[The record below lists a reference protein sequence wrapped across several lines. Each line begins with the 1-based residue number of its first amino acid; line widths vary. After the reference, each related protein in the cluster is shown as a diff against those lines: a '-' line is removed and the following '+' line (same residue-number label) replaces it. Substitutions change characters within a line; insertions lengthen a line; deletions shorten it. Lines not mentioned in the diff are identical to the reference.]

1 MEKQTIRDIDLAGKK
16 VLCRVD
22 FNVPIHN
29 GIITDE
35 TRINAAL
42 PTIKYLQDSGARVI
56 LITHLGRPKGEVV
69 EELRLTPV
77 AKRLSE
83 ILNQQVN
90 KTNTVYGP
98 EVTKEVEKLKDG
110 ELLLLE
116 NVRFEAGEE
125 KNDPELVEHLANLAD
140 IYVNDAFGTAH
151 RAHASTA
158 GVASKLPALAGFL
171 MEKEIKVLGQALDQ
185 PERPFTAIIGGS
197 KVKDKI
203 NVINNLIEKVDN
215 ILIGGGLAY
224 TFLKAEGYEI
234 GNSLVE
240 DDKLELAKS
249 FIKKAK
255 DKNVNFVLQTDAVVA
270 DEFSKDAN
278 YKTVGV
284 GAIEAGWMGLDIGP
298 ESRSTYEEIISN
310 SNLIVWNGP
319 MGVFEMEQFANGTKS
334 VADAL
339 SKTKGYSIIGGGDSA
354 AAVEQFSLSKQMDH
368 ISTGGGAS
376 LEFMEGKELP
386 GIKELNDKEEV

>member
-1 MEKQTIRDIDLAGKK
+1 MEKQTIRDINLAGKK

-22 FNVPIHN
+22 FNVPLQD
-29 GIITDE
+29 GKITDE

-42 PTIKYLQDSGARVI
+42 PTIKYLRESGAKVI

-77 AKRLSE
+77 AERLSD
-83 ILNQQVN
+83 ILNETVK

-98 EVTKEVEKLKDG
+98 DVTKEIANLENG

-125 KNDPELVEHLANLAD
+125 KNDPELIEELAKLAD

-158 GVASKLPALAGFL
+158 GVASKLPAVAGFL
-171 MEKEIKVLGQALDQ
+171 MEKEIKVLGQALDH

-203 NVINNLIEKVDN
+203 GVIDNLLEKVDN

-240 DDKLELAKS
+240 EDKLDLAKS
-249 FIKKAK
+249 FIEKAK
-255 DKNVNFVLQTDAVVA
+255 EKNVNFVLQTDAVVA
-270 DEFSKDAN
+270 DEFSEQAN
-278 YKTVGV
+278 YKTVGIND
-284 GAIEAGWMGLDIGP
+284 IEAGWMGLDIGP
-298 ESRSTYEEIISN
+298 DSCELYAKIISE
-310 SNLIVWNGP
+310 SKLIVWNGP
-319 MGVFEMEQFANGTKS
+319 MGVFEIEQFANGTKS
-334 VADAL
+334 VAEAL
-339 SKTKGYSIIGGGDSA
+339 AKTEGYSVIGGGDSA
-354 AAVEQFSLSKQMDH
+354 AAVEQFGFSKEMNH

-386 GIKELNDKEEV
+386 GIKELNDK

>member
-1 MEKQTIRDIDLAGKK
+1 MEKQTIRDINLAGKK

-22 FNVPIHN
+22 FNVPLQD
-29 GIITDE
+29 GKITDE

-42 PTIKYLQDSGARVI
+42 PTIKYLRESGAKVI

-77 AKRLSE
+77 AERLSN
-83 ILNQQVN
+83 ILNETVK

-98 EVTKEVEKLKDG
+98 DVTEEIANLENG
-110 ELLLLE
+110 GLLLLE

-125 KNDPELVEHLANLAD
+125 KNDPELIEELAKLAD

-158 GVASKLPALAGFL
+158 GVASKLPAVAGFL
-171 MEKEIKVLGQALDQ
+171 MEKEIKVLGQALDH

-203 NVINNLIEKVDN
+203 GVIDNLLEKVDN

-240 DDKLELAKS
+240 EDKLDLAKS
-249 FIKKAK
+249 FIEKAK
-255 DKNVNFVLQTDAVVA
+255 EKNVNFVLQTDAVIA
-270 DEFSKDAN
+270 DEFSEQAN
-278 YKTVGV
+278 YKTVGIND
-284 GAIEAGWMGLDIGP
+284 IESGWMGLDIGP
-298 ESRSTYEEIISN
+298 DSCELYAKIISE
-310 SNLIVWNGP
+310 SKLIVWNGP

-334 VADAL
+334 VAEAL
-339 SKTKGYSIIGGGDSA
+339 AKTEGYSVIGGGDSA
-354 AAVEQFSLSKQMDH
+354 AAVEQFGFSKEMDH

-386 GIKELNDKEEV
+386 GIKELNDK